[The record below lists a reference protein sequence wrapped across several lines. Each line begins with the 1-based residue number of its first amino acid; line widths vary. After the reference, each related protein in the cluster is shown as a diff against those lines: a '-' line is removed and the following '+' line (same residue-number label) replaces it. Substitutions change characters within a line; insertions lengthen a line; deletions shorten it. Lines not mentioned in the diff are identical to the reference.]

1 MVCLLSGCAMYRAF
15 AIVWHRSLSRV
26 TASCQMLSTAV
37 VWKVDTVVILGLWL
51 QGHKEEVTHV
61 AFSRDSLWVATC
73 STDCTARL
81 WSVHSS
87 QLQGFFMADSS
98 LTHCIFAGPPQKQDS
113 LLVSSDNGSIHFLQ
127 L

>member
-1 MVCLLSGCAMYRAF
+1 M
-15 AIVWHRSLSRV
+15 HRM
-26 TASCQMLSTAV
+26 CWV
-37 VWKVDTVVILGLWL
+37 V

-61 AFSRDSLWVATC
+61 TFSRDSLWVATC

-81 WSVHSS
+81 WSVQSS

-98 LTHCIFAGPPQKQDS
+98 LTHCVFAGPPQQQDT
-113 LLVSSDNGSIHFLQ
+113 LLVSGDNGSIHFLQ

>member
-1 MVCLLSGCAMYRAF
+1 MC
-15 AIVWHRSLSRV
+15 
-26 TASCQMLSTAV
+26 
-37 VWKVDTVVILGLWL
+37 VILGPVLSMHRACL
-51 QGHKEEVTHV
+51 IVQGHKEDLTHV

-81 WSVHSS
+81 WSVQSS

-98 LTHCIFAGPPQKQDS
+98 LTHCVFAGPPQQQDT
-113 LLVSSDNGSIHFLQ
+113 LLVSGDNGSIHFLQ